1 MPGIFVTFEGT
12 EGAGKST
19 LLRTLAQKLD
29 LRIPGQYL
37 LTREPG
43 GSRVSEQIREILLR
57 EPMNPWTELLLYEAA
72 RAEHLHQVLLPALRS
87 GKLVLCDRFTDSSL
101 AYQGMARGLAWEKV
115 RALNRMATQGL
126 KPQLTV
132 WMDIDPERGLQRAS
146 DPNRFENEGV
156 TFQKK
161 VRAGFQRA
169 RREEPKRFFV
179 LRADSGTPE
188 ELAEKVLK
196 KIARLKGWRSLQ
208 ND

>member
-19 LLRTLAQKLD
+19 LLRALAQELD
-29 LRIPGQYL
+29 RQIPGRYL

-72 RAEHLHQVLLPALRS
+72 RAEHLHQVLLPALDA

-101 AYQGMARGLAWEKV
+101 AYQGMARGLPWEKV
-115 RALNRMATQGL
+115 RAMNRMATQGL
-126 KPQLTV
+126 KPKLTV
-132 WMDIDPERGLQRAS
+132 WMDIDPERGLKRAS
-146 DPNRFENEGV
+146 DPNRFEDEGV
-156 TFQKK
+156 KFQKK
-161 VRAGFQRA
+161 VRSGFVRA

-179 LRADSGTPE
+179 LKADSGTPE
-188 ELAEKVLK
+188 ALAQKVIQRIS
-196 KIARLKGWRSLQ
+196 KISGWRSLAHG
-208 ND
+208 